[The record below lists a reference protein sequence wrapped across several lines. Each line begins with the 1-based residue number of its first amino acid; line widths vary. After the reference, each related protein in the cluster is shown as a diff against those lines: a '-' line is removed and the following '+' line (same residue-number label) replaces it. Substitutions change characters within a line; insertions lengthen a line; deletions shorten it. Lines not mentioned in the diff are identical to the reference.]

1 MMKAA
6 VLQEVGKIVIKNIP
20 TPKCDSRS
28 ILLKVKSCAICGTD
42 VRIFLNGQKN
52 VQLPFTTGHEIA
64 GVVDKIGNDVKNNLI
79 GIKEGDRVVV
89 FPAIPCGECEFCQ
102 SGRFNLCSNKQSIG
116 YNIPGGFAEYVL
128 IPGYA
133 IRNLIKI
140 PKKNSFDEASI
151 TEPVAC
157 CINGQKFLDISL
169 GDTIVIIGAGPIG
182 YIHAQLA
189 EHCGATKVILVDILE
204 SKLDL
209 IRNIDPHFVFIDS
222 SKENLVKRILKET
235 DGRGAE
241 KVVVACSSGKAQRE
255 ALEIA
260 SKGGKVLFFAG
271 LPEGVSTIKLDTNLI
286 HYKELSVFGSFA
298 STLEQSK
305 VALNLIAHGLIKAK
319 TVISDTFPLSQII
332 DGINIVKKGKGLKVI
347 INP

>member
-1 MMKAA
+1 MKAA
-6 VLQEVGKIVIKNIP
+6 IIERVNKIVVKNIP
-20 TPKCDSRS
+20 TPKCESQS
-28 ILLKVKSCAICGTD
+28 ILINVKSCAICGTD

-52 VQLPFTTGHEIA
+52 VQFPFTTGHEIA
-64 GVVDKIGNDVKNNLI
+64 GIVDKIGNDVKNNLA

-89 FPAIPCGECEFCQ
+89 FPAILCGECEFCQ

-128 IPGYA
+128 VPVYA

-140 PKKNSFDEASI
+140 PEKLSFNEASI

-169 GDTIVIIGAGPIG
+169 GDTVVIIGAGPIG

-189 EHCGATKVILVDILE
+189 KYCGAIKVIMVDVLG

-209 IRNIDPHFVFIDS
+209 IRNIDPHFVFINS
-222 SKENLVKRILKET
+222 SKENLVKKIMEET
-235 DGRGAE
+235 NGRGAE
-241 KVVVACSSGKAQRE
+241 KVVVACSSGKAQQE

-260 SKGGKVLFFAG
+260 NKGGKVLFFAG
-271 LPEGVSTIKLDTNLI
+271 LPEGVSTIKLDINLI

-298 STLEQSK
+298 SILEQNK

-319 TVISDTFPLSQII
+319 TMISHTFPLFQIV